1 VKEAKMDI
9 TWRTVQLFLEDYGVA
24 EVEVDQ
30 DNANKVRCTCP
41 TFQKTAKCKHAK
53 HIKQQMSQNDGHY
66 SIYIPVN
73 VDEHEAFQAMKSPEL
88 FREFVIKYGKVQV
101 LD

>member
-1 VKEAKMDI
+1 MKEVKMDI
-9 TWRTVQLFLEDYGVA
+9 TWRTVQLFLEEYGVV

-41 TFQKTAKCKHAK
+41 VFQKVAKCKHSK
-53 HIKQQMSQNDGHY
+53 HVKQEMSENDGHY
-66 SIYIPVN
+66 SIHIPIH
-73 VDEHEAFQAMKSPEL
+73 VDEREAIDAMKNPEK
-88 FREFVIKYGKVQV
+88 FREFIIKYGKVEV